1 MVQRQVVRSN
11 YTYRTR
17 SNKQVKVKT
26 PGGRLVFQVQKKRGK
41 IPKCGSCSV
50 RLRGI
55 IPKRPA
61 AFSRLKRRD
70 RKVSRSHG
78 GSICGEC
85 LKNKITMAF
94 LKEEEERLAKMGFD
108 NEKMAGQVNN

>member
-26 PGGRLVFQVQKKRGK
+26 PGGRLIFQVQKKRGK
-41 IPKCGSCSV
+41 IPKCGSCNV
-50 RLRGI
+50 RLQGI
-55 IPKRPA
+55 VPKRPA
-61 AFSRLKRRD
+61 AFSRLKKRD

-78 GSICGEC
+78 GSICGNC
-85 LKNKITMAF
+85 LKDKIISTF
-94 LKEEEERLAKMGFD
+94 LKEEEARVAAINAAE
-108 NEKMAGQVNN
+108 EQ